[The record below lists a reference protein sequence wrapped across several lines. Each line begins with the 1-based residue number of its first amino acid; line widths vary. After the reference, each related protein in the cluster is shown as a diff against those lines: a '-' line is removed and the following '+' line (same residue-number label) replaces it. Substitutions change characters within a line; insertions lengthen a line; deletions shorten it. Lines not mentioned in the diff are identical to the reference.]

1 MMRFFKSLGAGS
13 LSGMALILALILIA
27 QIRPVTPAG
36 WIVTGLLALSAFAAA
51 LVAYRW
57 MMGSQFHPEDPE
69 GGHGDS
75 YMTGLGFGKGR
86 GRRSE
91 DDNFDT

>member
-27 QIRPVTPAG
+27 QIRPESPAG
-36 WIVTGLLALSAFAAA
+36 WIATGLLAVAAFAAA
-51 LVAYRW
+51 LIAYRW
-57 MMGSQFHPEDPE
+57 MMGAEFHPRDPE

-86 GRRSE
+86 GRRE